1 MLKDVKG
8 YEIIEFILWGYINVR
23 NALLNATKKAIC
35 IKCKLPNACETI
47 DKTLLTNDNDFCL
60 ENPISGDLSKIIYN
74 GIVEYAVNEFKIDY
88 SNLALEQTKVIARKM
103 KYDYAASATAKLK
116 YGFYGEVLLDLVLRA
131 HFSTNVLLARGYL
144 YSPIEKS
151 EVKGFDAFHL
161 IENAE
166 KTSLWLGEAKFYED
180 YHKPIR
186 DVLEKIEKTLSDEYV
201 NRNVFAVF
209 DHSEK
214 MTNTPGTLKSIVDS
228 WELDPSINISAEMKK
243 NDISIVYPVMIVHE
257 ETGGRYYEDIR
268 RCVSYVDSEVKRLSI
283 KIPASFDYSIF
294 FILLPTD
301 NVKAIK
307 EKVIEWIEN
316 KEPLI

>member
-1 MLKDVKG
+1 M
-8 YEIIEFILWGYINVR
+8 R
-23 NALLNATKKAIC
+23 NALLDATKKAIC

-60 ENPISGDLSKIIYN
+60 ENPISEDLSKIIYN

-88 SNLALEQTKVIARKM
+88 SNLASEQTKVIVRKM
-103 KYDYAASATAKLK
+103 KYDNDASATTKLK
-116 YGFYGEVLLDLVLRA
+116 YGFYGEVLLDLVLRV

-144 YSPIEKS
+144 YSPIENS

-161 IENAE
+161 IENGG
-166 KTSLWLGEAKFYED
+166 KTSLWLGEAKFYKD

-186 DVLEKIEKTLSDEYV
+186 DVLEKIKRSLSDEYV
-201 NRNVFAVF
+201 NRNIFAVF
-209 DHSEK
+209 DQSEK
-214 MTNTPGTLKSIVDS
+214 MTYTPGSLKAIMDL
-228 WELDPSINISAEMKK
+228 WEADPEINLSAEMK
-243 NDISIVYPVMIVHE
+243 NHNISIVYPVMIVHE
-257 ETGGRYYEDIR
+257 EVGTGYYNDIR
-268 RCVSYVDSEVKRLSI
+268 RCVSFVDSEVKRLSI

-294 FILLPTD
+294 FIFLPTD